1 MQGKKMIRWKLGA
14 SAAVA
19 VMGALS
25 LSACATKDYVNK
37 QVEPIN
43 ALAEA
48 NQAGLANTQSQLS
61 SVDGKVAAHD
71 ARLAGLDAATREA
84 MERATAA
91 GKLAEG
97 KFLYSVVLSDD
108 GVKFPVSGTKLSSE
122 AENRLAGLAEKLKA
136 DNRSVYLEIQGFTDT
151 TGSPQTNERIAQNRA
166 DAVRKY
172 LSTQGV
178 PLSRMNTIGYGEEN
192 PVADNKTRTGR
203 AQNRRVVVV
212 VLS

>member
-1 MQGKKMIRWKLGA
+1 MIRWKLGA
-14 SAAVA
+14 TAAVA

-37 QVEPIN
+37 SVEPVN
-43 ALAEA
+43 ALAMA
-48 NQAGLANTQSQLS
+48 NQSQISETQSRLANT
-61 SVDGKVAAHD
+61 DGRVTAHD
-71 ARLAGLDAATREA
+71 AQLASLDAATREA
-84 MERATAA
+84 LDRATAA

-108 GVKFPVSGTKLSSE
+108 GVKFPVSGTKLTAE
-122 AENRLAGLAEKLKA
+122 AEERLTSLAEKLKA
-136 DNRSVYLEIQGFTDT
+136 DNRSVYLEIQGFTDA
-151 TGSPQTNERIAQNRA
+151 TGSPQGNDRLSQTRA
-166 DAVRKY
+166 ETVRKY
-172 LSTQGV
+172 LSSRGV

-192 PVADNKTRTGR
+192 PVADNKTRQGR